1 MNDDKAGKLKQILDY
16 LNEVKTRTTYGV
28 IAELL
33 DVNPR
38 SVGQLLGEKRPEA
51 SWVVN
56 SKTKEPT
63 DYSEAEKHADLYRT
77 ERVIESA
84 EVFRRNLGI

>member
-1 MNDDKAGKLKQILDY
+1 MSEDRAATLQRIIDY
-16 LNEVKTRTTYGV
+16 LNETKTRTTYGV

-33 DVNPR
+33 GVNPR
-38 SVGQLLGEKRPEA
+38 QVGQLLGDKRPEA

-56 SKTKEPT
+56 GKTREPT
-63 DYSEAEKHADLYRT
+63 DYSDAEKHADLYMT
-77 ERVIESA
+77 ERIIESA